1 MKKTTILIHILIF
14 VSYLTAFSQQTTKD
28 GSRKAIICLTY
39 DDGLETQLS
48 TAVPQLNSFNLK
60 ATFFLNSIH
69 GSSQSNKIGQTP
81 ESVLAWTNVALQGH
95 ELANHTLFHPCP
107 ENLGWNKTL
116 AIDNY
121 TIDQIIKEIEINN
134 GMLSLLDPK
143 RKSRSFAFPC
153 NNILVEGK
161 DYSKIIKEK
170 GLITY
175 ARAGGDENSII
186 TNFQSLNTMQVPSWH
201 VFTNTTLEQLIAF
214 AEKARQTNGM
224 GVYQIHGVGGQV
236 FEISSE
242 AHKAFLQYLKNHE
255 DEYWVTTFSEAM
267 NYIAKKNS
275 P

>member
-1 MKKTTILIHILIF
+1 
-14 VSYLTAFSQQTTKD
+14 
-28 GSRKAIICLTY
+28 
-39 DDGLETQLS
+39 
-48 TAVPQLNSFNLK
+48 
-60 ATFFLNSIH
+60 
-69 GSSQSNKIGQTP
+69 
-81 ESVLAWTNVALQGH
+81 VALQGH

-121 TIDQIIKEIEINN
+121 TVDQIIKEIEINN

-186 TNFQSLNTMQVPSWH
+186 TNFQGDTIVP
-201 VFTNTTLEQLIAF
+201 
-214 AEKARQTNGM
+214 R
-224 GVYQIHGVGGQV
+224 
-236 FEISSE
+236 
-242 AHKAFLQYLKNHE
+242 
-255 DEYWVTTFSEAM
+255 
-267 NYIAKKNS
+267 
-275 P
+275 